1 MSDELIEIEE
11 EEFTSQLTAPVLKR
25 IMGLLLPH
33 WKWVVGFLITIAIT
47 SGLDAYFTFINKQI
61 IDQGIT
67 PGDKERVMQLAVIYG
82 SFIILQAGA
91 VFTFIYLAGVLG
103 ERIQYDL
110 RKLLFNHLQDLSL
123 SYYAQNAV
131 GRLIARVTSDTGRV
145 SDLLTWG
152 IVDTT
157 WAAMN
162 IISSTIFMAII
173 NWRLTLIVMT
183 IIPIMIYVGIE
194 FRKKILAEFRV
205 SRRANSKIT
214 GAFNENFQGVRV
226 VKALGR
232 EDENTREF
240 QGLTTK
246 MYKASYRAAWLSALF
261 LPTVQI
267 IAALALGVIVGYG
280 GHQITAGLMT
290 IGGIQAFVSY
300 LTFMMWPIQDL
311 ARVYAE
317 MQHSI
322 ASAERIFTLADTL
335 PEVHDRSD
343 AVEAKTLLGEI
354 EFDHVDFYYEDRKS
368 VLTDFTLKV
377 NPGEMIALVGPTG
390 GGKSTI
396 VNLLCRF
403 YEPRKGA
410 IRINGRDYM
419 DYKLESIHNKIGIV
433 LQTPHLFSGT
443 VRENIRYGD
452 LSADDAQ
459 VEEAARVAGAHD
471 FIVTLDKGYEQN
483 VGESGN
489 LLSVG
494 QKQLISLAR
503 AVLARPELFIMDEA
517 TSSVDTLTEALIQRG
532 MEALMKGRTS
542 FVIAHRL
549 STIRRADRILVIEN
563 GRIAEGGT
571 HAELLRQRGHYY
583 RLYTQQFRHQLEV
596 QYGVADEDPILGES
610 RESVTADSIMLRR
623 EKAAEEPT
631 AAD

>member
-157 WAAMN
+157 WAVMN

-443 VRENIRYGD
+443 VRENIRYGN

>member
-1 MSDELIEIEE
+1 MSEELIEIEE

-33 WKWVVGFLITIAIT
+33 WKWVVGFLITIAVT

-82 SFIILQAGA
+82 GFIILQAGA

-183 IIPIMIYVGIE
+183 IIPVMIYVGIE

-354 EFDHVDFYYEDRKS
+354 EFDHVDFYYEDRKP

-403 YEPRKGA
+403 YEPRKGV
-410 IRINGRDYM
+410 IRISGRDYM

-563 GRIAEGGT
+563 GKIAEGGA

-596 QYGVADEDPILGES
+596 QYGLAGDTGDLS
-610 RESVTADSIMLRR
+610 
-623 EKAAEEPT
+623 EEVI